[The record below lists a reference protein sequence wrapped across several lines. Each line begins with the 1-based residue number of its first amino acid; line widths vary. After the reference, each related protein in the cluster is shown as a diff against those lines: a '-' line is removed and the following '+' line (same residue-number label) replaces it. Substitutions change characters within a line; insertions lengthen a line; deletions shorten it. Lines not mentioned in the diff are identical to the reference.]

1 MNELLRP
8 AEVAP
13 LLGVTTG
20 RLYQLIASGE
30 VPSVKVGGAI
40 RIPRQAWE
48 QWLSDR
54 RDEALKSVRR
64 G

>member
-8 AEVAP
+8 SEVAP
-13 LLGVTTG
+13 LLGLTTG

-30 VPSVKVGGAI
+30 VPAVKVGGAI
-40 RIPRQAWE
+40 RIPKQAWE
-48 QWLSDR
+48 QWLADR
-54 RDEALKSVRR
+54 RDEALQAVRR